1 MYFLYIYNDGIIPS
15 VNSEKKLVILALV
28 GGFATL
34 AGIVGFTSQ
43 GYIRHVNIFWPE
55 EVNQTLEFRDMNGQT
70 ILVGTI
76 GNSGTNPDL
85 IARTDFSYVLTII
98 NKDTKPHLF
107 YVDTVD
113 LKTKLLEPDESD
125 TLVIKNSKE
134 ATFHYYDIAYEKKL
148 LGTIQ
153 IRQVTLTE

>member
-1 MYFLYIYNDGIIPS
+1 M
-15 VNSEKKLVILALV
+15 NSEKKFVILALV
-28 GGFATL
+28 GGFVAL
-34 AGIVGFTSQ
+34 IGIVGFTSQ
-43 GYIRHVNIFWPE
+43 GYVRHVNIFWPE
-55 EVNQTLEFRDMNGQT
+55 EVKQTLEFRDLNGQT
-70 ILVGTI
+70 VLVGTI

-85 IARTDFSYVLTII
+85 VARTDYAYVLTIA

-113 LKTKLLEPDESD
+113 LKTKLLEPGESD

-134 ATFHYYDIAYEKKL
+134 AILRYYDIAYEKKL

>member
-1 MYFLYIYNDGIIPS
+1 M
-15 VNSEKKLVILALV
+15 NSEKKFVILALV
-28 GGFATL
+28 GGFVAL
-34 AGIVGFTSQ
+34 IGIVGFTSQ
-43 GYIRHVNIFWPE
+43 GYVRHVNIFWPE
-55 EVNQTLEFRDMNGQT
+55 EVKQTLEFRDLNGQT
-70 ILVGTI
+70 VLVGTI

-85 IARTDFSYVLTII
+85 VARTDYAYVLTIT

-113 LKTKLLEPDESD
+113 LKTKLLEPGESD

-134 ATFHYYDIAYEKKL
+134 AILRYYDIAYEKKL